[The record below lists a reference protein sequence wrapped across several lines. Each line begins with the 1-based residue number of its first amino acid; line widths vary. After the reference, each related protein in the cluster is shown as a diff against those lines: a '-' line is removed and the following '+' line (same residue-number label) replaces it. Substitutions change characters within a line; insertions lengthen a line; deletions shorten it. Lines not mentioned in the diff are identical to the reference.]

1 MLRFLAGVLLIV
13 AALAAHGQ
21 GKPTRILF
29 IGNSLTSAT
38 DIPRRLAGLARAMGR
53 EAEVESVTS
62 NGYSLADHLADGRAL
77 AAIRK
82 GRWDVVV
89 LQQGT
94 SGRPDA
100 RAELIEAARRFAA
113 PIREAGARPALYMVW
128 PLSDRQHEFPAAI
141 EAYRAASEAVDGL
154 LLPVGEAWLRALA
167 KDKRLR
173 LYGDAIHPSS
183 IGSDLVVLTIYLAI
197 FPAGP
202 QEFDEKFVER
212 LARELEIPARLRDP
226 LVDAATLAIDQP
238 LRISK

>member
-1 MLRFLAGVLLIV
+1 MLRLIAAVLLAA

-38 DIPRRLAGLARAMGR
+38 DIPGRVAALARAMGR
-53 EAEVESVTS
+53 EAHVESVTS

-77 AAIRK
+77 KAIRK
-82 GRWDVVV
+82 GGWDWVV

-94 SGRPDA
+94 SGRPDS
-100 RAELIEAARRFAA
+100 RAELIESTKRFAG

-128 PLSDRQHEFPAAI
+128 PLSDRRYEFPAAI
-141 EAYRAASEAVDGL
+141 EAYRAAAEAVDGL
-154 LLPVGEAWLRALA
+154 IIPVGEAWLRALS

-173 LYGDAIHPSS
+173 LYGDAIHPTSV
-183 IGSDLVVLTIYLAI
+183 GSDLIVMTIYLSI

-212 LARELEIPARLRDP
+212 IARQLELPARLRDP

-238 LRISK
+238 LKVSE

>member
-1 MLRFLAGVLLIV
+1 MLRLFAGLLLAF
-13 AALAAHGQ
+13 ATFCAQGQ

-29 IGNSLTSAT
+29 VGNSLTSVT
-38 DIPRRLAGLARAMGR
+38 DIPGRVAALARALGR
-53 EAEVESVTS
+53 EAQVETVAF
-62 NGYSLADHLADGRAL
+62 NGYSLMDHVHDGRAL
-77 AAIRK
+77 AAIRR
-82 GRWDVVV
+82 GGWDLVV

-94 SGRPDA
+94 SA
-100 RAELIEAARRFAA
+100 RADSREELIEGARRLAG

-128 PLSDRQHEFPAAI
+128 PLSDRQHEFPGAI
-141 EAYRAASEAVDGL
+141 ESYRAAAQSVDGL
-154 LLPVGEAWLRALA
+154 LLPVGEAWLRALS

-183 IGSDLVVLTIYLAI
+183 VGSDLAVLTIYLSI

-212 LARELEIPARLRDP
+212 IARQLEIPARLRDP

-238 LRISK
+238 LRVGK